1 MVHQSTCKSLTEYGM
16 QSTGKQVG
24 LHLRILH
31 LYQLQDVDTPVHVSL
46 RPNGTVKNEGHTRTM
61 SLLKLWDKQR
71 T

>member
-1 MVHQSTCKSLTEYGM
+1 MVHQSACKSLTGYGM
-16 QSTGKQVG
+16 QSRGKQVG

-46 RPNGTVKNEGHTRTM
+46 RPNGTLTSQTM
-61 SLLKLWDKQR
+61 SLLKLSNKLR